1 MPWGGCREKEERARP
16 DRLQEVVGLHML
28 TLSKSMPKKVY
39 TVSALL
45 KASEILDFLLQE
57 GEASFTEI
65 HTTLGHPKSS
75 TYKTISSL
83 ESLGF
88 VREVGESGR
97 YALGLKLIELGA
109 RAASHLD
116 LTTEGRPLVRA
127 LSQQIQRTVHLGILD
142 EAQVIYLLRENVHG
156 SISIDT
162 WAGKRVGVHST
173 AMGKVL
179 LAWKS
184 ESEVDEILKK
194 VDFVKLTPNT
204 RVDPQEVK
212 ASLDEVRERGWATDD
227 EETWKMVRCVSA
239 PVRDKTGE
247 VVAAL
252 SVATLTDLD
261 SYEQMLG
268 ITSQVVDTAN
278 ELSRRLGGSVR

>member
-1 MPWGGCREKEERARP
+1 
-16 DRLQEVVGLHML
+16 
-28 TLSKSMPKKVY
+28 MPKKVY

>member
-1 MPWGGCREKEERARP
+1 
-16 DRLQEVVGLHML
+16 
-28 TLSKSMPKKVY
+28 MPKKFY
-39 TVSALL
+39 AVSALI
-45 KASEILDFLLQE
+45 KANEILDFLMQR

-75 TYKTISSL
+75 TYKTISTL

-88 VREVGESGR
+88 VREVGDSAR
-97 YALGLKLIELGA
+97 YTLGLRLIELGA
-109 RAASHLD
+109 KAAAHVD
-116 LTTEGRPLVRA
+116 LTTEARPLVKA
-127 LSQQIQRTVHLGILD
+127 LSNETQRTVHLGILD
-142 EAQVIYLLRENVHG
+142 EAQVIYLLKENVHG

-179 LAWKS
+179 LAWKQDKD
-184 ESEVDEILKK
+184 VDKILKK

-204 RVDPQEVK
+204 RVNPEEVK
-212 ASLDEVRERGWATDD
+212 ATLQEVRKRGWATDD
-227 EETWKMVRCVSA
+227 EENWKMVRCVSA
-239 PVRDKTGE
+239 PVRDNSGD

-252 SVATLTDLD
+252 SVSTLTDLD

-268 ITSQVVDTAN
+268 ITHKVIETAK
-278 ELSRRLGGSVR
+278 ELTRRLGGPEV

>member
-1 MPWGGCREKEERARP
+1 
-16 DRLQEVVGLHML
+16 
-28 TLSKSMPKKVY
+28 MPKKFY
-39 TVSALL
+39 AVSALI
-45 KASEILDFLLQE
+45 KANEILEFLLRR

-75 TYKTISSL
+75 TYKTISTL

-88 VREVGESGR
+88 VREVGGSAR
-97 YALGLKLIELGA
+97 YTLGLRLIELGA
-109 RAASHLD
+109 KAAAHVD
-116 LTTEGRPLVRA
+116 MTTEARPLVKA
-127 LSQQIQRTVHLGILD
+127 LSDDTQRTVHLGILD
-142 EAQVIYLLRENVHG
+142 DSQVIYLLKENVHG

-184 ESEVDEILKK
+184 DSEVDKILKK

-204 RVDPQEVK
+204 RVSAEDVK
-212 ASLDEVRERGWATDD
+212 SSLLEVRKRGWATDD
-227 EETWKMVRCVSA
+227 EENWKMVRCVSA
-239 PVRDKTGE
+239 PVRDNTGK
-247 VVAAL
+247 VCAAL
-252 SVATLTDLD
+252 SVSTLTDLD

-268 ITSQVVDTAN
+268 ITNKVIDTAL
-278 ELSRRLGGSVR
+278 ELSRRLGAPEK

>member
-1 MPWGGCREKEERARP
+1 
-16 DRLQEVVGLHML
+16 
-28 TLSKSMPKKVY
+28 MPKKFY
-39 TVSALL
+39 AVSALI
-45 KASEILDFLLQE
+45 KANEILEFLLRR

-75 TYKTISSL
+75 TYKTISTL

-88 VREVGESGR
+88 VREVGGSAR
-97 YALGLKLIELGA
+97 YTLGLRLIELGA
-109 RAASHLD
+109 KAAAHVD
-116 LTTEGRPLVRA
+116 MTTEARPLVKA
-127 LSQQIQRTVHLGILD
+127 LSDDTQRTVHLGILD
-142 EAQVIYLLRENVHG
+142 DSQVIYLLKENVHG

-184 ESEVDEILKK
+184 DSEVDKILKK

-204 RVDPQEVK
+204 RASAEDVK
-212 ASLDEVRERGWATDD
+212 SSLLEVRKRGWATDD
-227 EETWKMVRCVSA
+227 EENWKMVRCVSA
-239 PVRDKTGE
+239 PVRDNTGK
-247 VVAAL
+247 VCAAL
-252 SVATLTDLD
+252 SVSTLTDLD

-268 ITSQVVDTAN
+268 ITNKVIDTAL
-278 ELSRRLGGSVR
+278 ELSRRLGAPEK